1 MARNTVTDGGGIDVI
16 YDKFFLPSI
25 EEMYGAPQLAGA
37 EGEYFEYWKQ
47 KTGLDAP
54 TNNANN
60 GRIITGLENG
70 TAQSCRL
77 RSAYRGLVYYAWH
90 VTTPGYLIN
99 STAYNAFRC
108 APACVIS

>member
-1 MARNTVTDGGGIDVI
+1 MARNTVTDGGGIDVM

-54 TNNANN
+54 TNSANN

-70 TAQSCRL
+70 TAQNCRL
-77 RSAYRGLVYYAWH
+77 RSAYRGGVGAAWF
-90 VTTPGYLIN
+90 VNTAGYLGYYG
-99 STAYNAFRC
+99 AYSAYRC

>member
-1 MARNTVTDGGGIDVI
+1 MRRCT
-16 YDKFFLPSI
+16 
-25 EEMYGAPQLAGA
+25 ERPQLAGA

-60 GRIITGLENG
+60 GRIITGLEKG
-70 TAQSCRL
+70 TARDCRL
-77 RSAYRGLVYYAWH
+77 RSANRGAVYDAWIVSTTGALYSSYAS
-90 VTTPGYLIN
+90 N
-99 STAYNAFRC
+99 AYRC